1 LGQFISNSIWDA
13 KIFLDLYSTHLLS
26 SQVESDW
33 PVGSFK
39 KLVLLAMTNEV
50 ILIFKYVNVYFKT
63 LMLMI
68 DEHILCRLI
77 EATSDIKRR

>member
-1 LGQFISNSIWDA
+1 
-13 KIFLDLYSTHLLS
+13 
-26 SQVESDW
+26 
-33 PVGSFK
+33 
-39 KLVLLAMTNEV
+39 LVLLAMTNEV